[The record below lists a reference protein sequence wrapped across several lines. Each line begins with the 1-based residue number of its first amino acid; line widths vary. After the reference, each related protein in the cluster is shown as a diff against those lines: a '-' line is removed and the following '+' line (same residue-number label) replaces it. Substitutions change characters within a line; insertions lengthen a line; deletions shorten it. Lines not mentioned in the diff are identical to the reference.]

1 MFEILRYGVVQ
12 LFEGLR
18 YGIVH
23 LFEGL
28 RYGIEQLFEGLRC
41 GLLQFVEE
49 LRYKTGMLWVWL
61 HCHNSPG
68 RNMTLVLN
76 QPLTETSTSDVS

>member
-12 LFEGLR
+12 LFEGM
-18 YGIVH
+18 
-23 LFEGL
+23 

-49 LRYKTGMLWVWL
+49 LRYKPECCGFGFIVIIL
-61 HCHNSPG
+61 PAAI
-68 RNMTLVLN
+68 
-76 QPLTETSTSDVS
+76 